1 MNEQRKGNEMEYDAF
16 VARKSERQVFDGI
29 EYQPHISLFDFQ
41 RDIVRWACRKGRC
54 AIFADTGLGKS
65 RMEADWA
72 RAVTQHGRVLVLTPL
87 AVAEQWVR
95 EAAQVGVEARYLRE
109 DDGETR
115 IVVTNYDILD
125 HFDVGMFAGVVL
137 DESSILKS
145 FTGATRTAL
154 IDACQRT
161 PYRLAATATPSPND
175 YTELGNHSEFLGIQ
189 TRVEMLAE
197 YFCHDGGETSVW
209 RLKGHA
215 LRPFWRWVCSWAA
228 IVRMP
233 SDLGYDDTKYRLPP
247 LTWTEHVVRVDHTQW
262 HNQGMLFAPTVMGLS
277 DVRATRKAT
286 MDARIVKAAEL
297 AAGDKPCLVWG
308 ELNAETEEATE
319 AIQGAVEVQGSDD
332 PEVKAERLLGFAD
345 GRIRVLVTKPK
356 IAGFG
361 LNWQHCSRMVFLGAS
376 HSYESTYQAIR
387 RCWRFG
393 QRRPV
398 EVHVIR
404 AENEGSVVQNYRRK
418 EADAVG
424 MWNET
429 RPYIRDEIRSIGTAT
444 QRTWNEYNPQTEME
458 IPTWLR

>member
-1 MNEQRKGNEMEYDAF
+1 MRYDEF
-16 VARKSERQVFDGI
+16 VASKSIRRVFDGI
-29 EYQPHISLFDFQ
+29 EHEPHASLFDFQ

-72 RAVTQHGRVLVLTPL
+72 GAVARKGRVIALTPL

-95 EAAQVGVEARYLRE
+95 EAAKVDVVARYMRE
-109 DDGETR
+109 DDGETP

-125 HFDVGMFAGVVL
+125 HFDLSRFAGVVL

-145 FTGATRTAL
+145 FTGATRNAL
-154 IDACQRT
+154 IDSCQQV

-175 YTELGNHSEFLGIQ
+175 YSELGNHSEFLGIQ

-215 LRPFWRWVCSWAA
+215 MHPFWRWVCSWAA

-233 SDLGYDDTKYRLPP
+233 SDLGYDDTAYRLPP
-247 LTWTEHVVRVDHTQW
+247 LTWTEHIVRIDHGKW
-262 HNQGMLFAPTVMGLS
+262 HQEGMLFAPSAMGIA
-277 DVRATRKAT
+277 DVRVTRRATR
-286 MDARIVKAAEL
+286 DARVEEAAKL
-297 AAGDKPCLVWG
+297 AALPGPCLIWG
-308 ELNAETEEATE
+308 ELNQETEDAVA
-319 AIQGAVEVQGSDD
+319 AIPGAVEIQGSDS
-332 PEVKAERLLGFAD
+332 PEEKAKNLLGFAD
-345 GRIRVLVTKPK
+345 GSIRVLVTKPK

-361 LNWQHCSRMVFLGAS
+361 LNWQHCNRIVFLGAS

-393 QRRPV
+393 QKNPV

-404 AENEGSVVQNYRRK
+404 AENEGSVVANYRRK
-418 EADAVG
+418 EADAMG

-429 RPYIRDEIRSIGTAT
+429 RPYIRDAVRSIGTAT
-444 QRTWNEYNPQTEME
+444 QRTWNDYNPSKDME